1 MSLKVEISK
10 CIQSLKVLI
19 FCLFAQNQPIHE
31 RDSVTIDLF
40 GRWQTEKYKPPP
52 AKDVR
57 SLKNKCLWHL
67 EKEIC
72 AFKMKYLCESFWLS
86 GKSTKE

>member
-1 MSLKVEISK
+1 MYTEFESFL
-10 CIQSLKVLI
+10 LI
-19 FCLFAQNQPIHE
+19 FCLFTQNQPIHE

-67 EKEIC
+67 EKKEIC
-72 AFKMKYLCESFWLS
+72 AFKIKYLCESFWLS

>member
-72 AFKMKYLCESFWLS
+72 AFKYLCESFWLS

>member
-1 MSLKVEISK
+1 MYTEFESFL
-10 CIQSLKVLI
+10 LI

-57 SLKNKCLWHL
+57 SLKTSVCG
-67 EKEIC
+67 I
-72 AFKMKYLCESFWLS
+72 
-86 GKSTKE
+86 